1 MPYEEI
7 SDPFR
12 RLVRIME
19 RLQEPG
25 GCPWDREQTHESLK
39 PYLVEEAYEALD
51 AIDRQD
57 WNDLAEELGDVLL
70 QVIFHA
76 VLAKRTGKFGIDDV
90 IETAAAKMV
99 RRHPHVFG
107 EGEAKT
113 AQDVLQNWEKL
124 KAIERKE
131 KNDEKGETDAKANS
145 VLAGVPKVLPALLK
159 AQRIQEK
166 AARVGFD
173 WENPLQV
180 LDKVEEEI
188 GELRQAIAANDKIH
202 AREEIGDLIFALVNL
217 ARFLNV
223 DAEEAVRATAEKFR
237 KRFHFIEEKSREL
250 GRPLSEMSL
259 DEMESYWQAAKA
271 HDDPLPGAHENESG
285 APSA

>member
-76 VLAKRTGKFGIDDV
+76 VLANRTGKFGIDDV
-90 IETAAAKMV
+90 IEPNEEQHMPQSSFWPTK
-99 RRHPHVFG
+99 R
-107 EGEAKT
+107 T
-113 AQDVLQNWEKL
+113 VLGL
-124 KAIERKE
+124 
-131 KNDEKGETDAKANS
+131 
-145 VLAGVPKVLPALLK
+145 
-159 AQRIQEK
+159 
-166 AARVGFD
+166 
-173 WENPLQV
+173 
-180 LDKVEEEI
+180 
-188 GELRQAIAANDKIH
+188 
-202 AREEIGDLIFALVNL
+202 
-217 ARFLNV
+217 
-223 DAEEAVRATAEKFR
+223 
-237 KRFHFIEEKSREL
+237 
-250 GRPLSEMSL
+250 
-259 DEMESYWQAAKA
+259 
-271 HDDPLPGAHENESG
+271 
-285 APSA
+285 